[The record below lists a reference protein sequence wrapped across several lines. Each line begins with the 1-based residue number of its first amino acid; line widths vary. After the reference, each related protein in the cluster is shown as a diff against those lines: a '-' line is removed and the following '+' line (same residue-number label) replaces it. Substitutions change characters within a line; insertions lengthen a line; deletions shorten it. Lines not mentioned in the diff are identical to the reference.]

1 MMHPELQYDLARLD
15 HQGRI
20 QAAARSREARA
31 ARREQ
36 RGTGW
41 LASLATRLRPAHR
54 VSARTSGARGA
65 ATTGATLAAG
75 PVGNALAV

>member
-1 MMHPELQYDLARLD
+1 MMHPELRYDMARLD

-41 LASLATRLRPAHR
+41 LASLATRLRRAHR
-54 VSARTSGARGA
+54 VSSRTAGALGA
-65 ATTGATLAAG
+65 TAGATLVTG
-75 PVGNALAV
+75 PVGKALAV